1 LGDDQIAVAARI
13 TTRTL
18 LFTRS
23 LPAVQHFLELLRDD
37 PRLPEWRN
45 TAACALA
52 KRDEL
57 ACQKP
62 HLNLNRPDPI
72 QLKRLFSSQWGRPVD
87 RIEMAR
93 RGLMTEDA
101 FYSAASLFAVAAA
114 DNQLPN
120 IEVGTL
126 GRHPAASTT

>member
-1 LGDDQIAVAARI
+1 M
-13 TTRTL
+13 
-18 LFTRS
+18 
-23 LPAVQHFLELLRDD
+23 
-37 PRLPEWRN
+37 
-45 TAACALA
+45 ACALL

-72 QLKRLFSSQWGRPVD
+72 QLKRLFGSRWGRPVD
-87 RIEMAR
+87 PIEMAR

-114 DNQLPN
+114 ADQLPN

-126 GRHPAASTT
+126 GPHPATSDDLARR